1 MGTCPSRERRKK
13 YLAELERYQRDLEK
27 AVAEA
32 RAAWVDENRFR
43 RRNGLPLLPDPAE
56 SNYNLALTGPPG
68 SGAGGGGGTGL
79 GAAAGGTGAGAAAG
93 GGLRGG
99 QRPGPGPGLGATDSP
114 MRNALSG
121 AGVGGS
127 SGIRRSGLGASGIGA
142 SGLGASGLG
151 ASGLGSNSLGA
162 SGLGSSALGASG
174 LGLSGLGG
182 AGGGG
187 NRRGD
192 QGRERARSRCQPQ
205 KNSIHCTSVGDSV
218 VGGTLRRSPSSALT
232 AVSKRGR
239 QIRVFSP

>member
-79 GAAAGGTGAGAAAG
+79 GAATGGTGAGAAAG
-93 GGLRGG
+93 GRRGG

-142 SGLGASGLG
+142 SGLGVSGLG

-162 SGLGSSALGASG
+162 SGLGSSALGATG
-174 LGLSGLGG
+174 LGVSGLGG
-182 AGGGG
+182 GDGGG

-192 QGRERARSRCQPQ
+192 QGRERARVAASRRKIQ
-205 KNSIHCTSVGDSV
+205 SIARRSV
-218 VGGTLRRSPSSALT
+218 VDGRHAPPVVVVGADC
-232 AVSKRGR
+232 GR
-239 QIRVFSP
+239 QTRAAN